1 MQQFIRFENGK
12 ELPILGVHSQGIQYG
27 GIQREHLIFLFVSD
41 VVSLT
46 EIEKEFTSSNCQKIT
61 IIQDEEEFVHPGYT
75 ILLGFGY
82 ANRNKVINAPA
93 IGPAAAGDD
102 SVVEAQ
108 EPEMVNFV
116 KMVQT
121 TLAERSIENQQEV
134 LDALVVE
141 ALMREAE

>member
-1 MQQFIRFENGK
+1 M
-12 ELPILGVHSQGIQYG
+12 
-27 GIQREHLIFLFVSD
+27 
-41 VVSLT
+41 
-46 EIEKEFTSSNCQKIT
+46 
-61 IIQDEEEFVHPGYT
+61 
-75 ILLGFGY
+75 
-82 ANRNKVINAPA
+82 INAPA
-93 IGPAAAGDD
+93 VGPAATDD
-102 SVVEAQ
+102 STAAEVQ

>member
-1 MQQFIRFENGK
+1 MQYIRLTNDK
-12 ELPILGVHSQGIQYG
+12 KLPVLGVHAQYIQYG
-27 GIQREHLIFLFVSD
+27 GIQRDHLIFLFD
-41 VVSLT
+41 PNVVSLA
-46 EIEKEFTSSNCQKIT
+46 EIEAEFIPSNCQNIT
-61 IIQDEEEFVHPGYT
+61 IARDKEEFNYPGYT

-93 IGPAAAGDD
+93 VGPAATDD
-102 SVVEAQ
+102 STAAEVQ